1 MKIIYSTFKHKVTST
16 LKLLKLLCDNVYI
29 SKTFLF
35 FRNDRQNSF
44 TSRFSRLTLFVKLL
58 ELIFFPDFEL
68 MILLLDILV
77 SLCLFWPFCPL
88 LL

>member
-1 MKIIYSTFKHKVTST
+1 MKIYSTFKHKVTST
-16 LKLLKLLCDNVYI
+16 LKLLKLLCDDVYI

-35 FRNDRQNSF
+35 LEMIDKVPLPLSFFSFNSF
-44 TSRFSRLTLFVKLL
+44 IKLL

-68 MILLLDILV
+68 MIPLLDILV
-77 SLCLFWPFCPL
+77 SFCFFWPFHPL